1 MCTAVNHNGSVA
13 DCNKRDDSMGGRTRS
28 RNPPLQASSKACTNS
43 PFPVCI
49 FQIFSS
55 RPAVFLSLPS
65 PQSRGGGRT
74 RTRARC
80 RLYAPNSVGNP
91 LVPTPISRNS
101 CIKPSSVRRQF
112 PEIRNSIQ
120 QLRISD
126 YHGARDGGRP
136 VACHACV
143 ALMTP
148 IAYRSILCFSRTA
161 WCKSC
166 ASGRLQP
173 CYRFWRRTIRR
184 GEGTLAGSA
193 QIHVASM
200 SQCL

>member
-65 PQSRGGGRT
+65 PQSRGVSLPSPQSRGGGRT

-91 LVPTPISRNS
+91 LVPTPISGNS
-101 CIKPSSVRRQF
+101 CIKPNAFRSESLESLVPDPISQF
-112 PEIRNSIQ
+112 PEIRNFEQ

-126 YHGARDGGRP
+126 FTMALEMGGG
-136 VACHACV
+136 
-143 ALMTP
+143 LYQK
-148 IAYRSILCFSRTA
+148 ID
-161 WCKSC
+161 
-166 ASGRLQP
+166 
-173 CYRFWRRTIRR
+173 
-184 GEGTLAGSA
+184 
-193 QIHVASM
+193 
-200 SQCL
+200 